1 MEKSFLTLNEAAQ
14 YLGVKASTLYSMV
27 ERKEI
32 PHYRIGRLIKFTKA
46 DLDAFMQER
55 RVDRVDPEKEAKRIL
70 NLARNSNID
79 VDALVKKTVAESRR
93 NRYTSSHGKPER
105 VEGFGEEVPHGA
117 L

>member
-32 PHYRIGRLIKFTKA
+32 PHYRIGRLIRFTKA
-46 DLDAFMQER
+46 DLDAFMRER
-55 RVDRVDPEKEAKRIL
+55 RVDRVDFEKEAKKIL
-70 NLARNSNID
+70 NLTQNPKID
-79 VDALVKKTVAESRR
+79 VDALVKKTVEQRRR
-93 NRYTSSHGKPER
+93 NGYTSSHGKPER
-105 VEGFGEEVPHGA
+105 VEGFGKEVPHGA